1 MNPRDVVDDLLEI
14 SVIGSYS
21 RIGPAIRRRLF
32 GWRPPPAGAF
42 TGRTVAV
49 TGPTSGLGLESAT
62 TFAALGARV
71 VLIGRDAGRLD
82 RLADELA
89 AMHGEHRF
97 PVVVADLGS
106 LAAARAAAARIVA
119 TEERLDVLVDNAG
132 AMFPDRTDTAD
143 GIEASLAVLA
153 VGPFVLTAGLLPLL
167 RATRAAR
174 VIAVTSG
181 GMYAQRLDL
190 DDLQSRRGP
199 YSGPRA
205 YARAKRAQVVLVREW
220 SRRLAGSG
228 ITFSAMHPGW
238 VDTPGIAASL
248 PGFHGLMQPLLRN
261 PADGVDTIVWLATK
275 PDPNETDGRLHLDR
289 RVRPFDR
296 LPATRQTPAERRR
309 LWELVVGLAGGLDP
323 AL

>member
-1 MNPRDVVDDLLEI
+1 
-14 SVIGSYS
+14 
-21 RIGPAIRRRLF
+21 
-32 GWRPPPAGAF
+32 
-42 TGRTVAV
+42 
-49 TGPTSGLGLESAT
+49 
-62 TFAALGARV
+62 
-71 VLIGRDAGRLD
+71 
-82 RLADELA
+82 
-89 AMHGEHRF
+89 
-97 PVVVADLGS
+97 
-106 LAAARAAAARIVA
+106 
-119 TEERLDVLVDNAG
+119 
-132 AMFPDRTDTAD
+132 
-143 GIEASLAVLA
+143 
-153 VGPFVLTAGLLPLL
+153 
-167 RATRAAR
+167 
-174 VIAVTSG
+174 
-181 GMYAQRLDL
+181 MYAQRLDL